1 MAVVQSIANRKW
13 AAGLFAVAMFWLGL
27 LIGVA
32 FLATPAKFLA
42 PSLSLPVALDV
53 GRHTFY
59 VFNKVEWV
67 LVAVLLLMLLSGGSI
82 WLRILGIIAGLLV
95 IAETVW
101 MLPLLDQ
108 RVSLI
113 IAGKTAPPANLHS
126 LYIVME
132 FVKLF
137 ALVVIAFG
145 AARQFVRLPANSSS

>member
-13 AAGLFAVAMFWLGL
+13 TAGLFAVAMFWLGL

-53 GRHTFY
+53 GRQTFY

-67 LVAVLLLMLLSGGSI
+67 MGAVLLLMLLNGGSI

-95 IAETVW
+95 IV
-101 MLPLLDQ
+101 
-108 RVSLI
+108 
-113 IAGKTAPPANLHS
+113 
-126 LYIVME
+126 
-132 FVKLF
+132 
-137 ALVVIAFG
+137 
-145 AARQFVRLPANSSS
+145 